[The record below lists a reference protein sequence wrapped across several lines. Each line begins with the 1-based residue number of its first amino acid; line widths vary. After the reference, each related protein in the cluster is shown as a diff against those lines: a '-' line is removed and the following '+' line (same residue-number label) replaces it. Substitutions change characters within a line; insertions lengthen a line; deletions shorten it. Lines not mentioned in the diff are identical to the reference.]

1 MSGRIEVDTARLPLL
16 LTELRLPAIG
26 RLWAE
31 MAERSDREGWP
42 AARFLSTI
50 AELEIA
56 ERARRRI
63 ERHLLDARL
72 PPDKTLD
79 GFDFAHVPMLSR
91 ARVTALA
98 SGDAWLNRGKNLLLF
113 GPPGSGKTHISAAIG
128 RALVENGYRVL
139 FTRTTEL
146 VQRLQTARQDLALE
160 AAITKLDRYD
170 LLVLDDLSY
179 VRKDQAETSVLFEL
193 ISRRYERR
201 SMLITAN
208 QPFGEWNKVFP
219 DPAMTIAAIDRL
231 VHHSVVV
238 EMNVDSYRQRAAT
251 TRKARTTA
259 KPAHAHNDPPL
270 TNTPDPKHT
279 CRLPATIWRDN
290 HHTKRCRSPSRLTR
304 TPIQIVALQHEQ
316 LVSTDLADTL
326 EICRPGGAATAL
338 CFPNLTEADRVYPR
352 LLGLD
357 LAVPDHSKLSRKA
370 ETLQMALPCRGAG
383 PVCFWWIAPAE
394 TVRSWRVAAGEYGP
408 RTRRS
413 WRKLHIGVDTDTK
426 RIAAATLSTS
436 GIDDAS
442 QVGALPDQ
450 GGPLASFTADATHDE
465 RAAAP

>member
-128 RALVENGYRVL
+128 RTLVENGYRVL

-201 SMLITAN
+201 SILITAN

-238 EMNVDSYRQRAAT
+238 EMNVESYRQRAAT
-251 TRKARTTA
+251 TRKGRTA
-259 KPAHAHNDPPL
+259 PKHSSPASEPP
-270 TNTPDPKHT
+270 NPDP
-279 CRLPATIWRDN
+279 I
-290 HHTKRCRSPSRLTR
+290 
-304 TPIQIVALQHEQ
+304 
-316 LVSTDLADTL
+316 
-326 EICRPGGAATAL
+326 
-338 CFPNLTEADRVYPR
+338 
-352 LLGLD
+352 
-357 LAVPDHSKLSRKA
+357 
-370 ETLQMALPCRGAG
+370 
-383 PVCFWWIAPAE
+383 
-394 TVRSWRVAAGEYGP
+394 
-408 RTRRS
+408 
-413 WRKLHIGVDTDTK
+413 
-426 RIAAATLSTS
+426 
-436 GIDDAS
+436 
-442 QVGALPDQ
+442 
-450 GGPLASFTADATHDE
+450 
-465 RAAAP
+465 